1 MLTDRDKAWDKLGHA
16 GQPSKYRAF
25 RRPKSVSQPWRT
37 WDKTAVDFG
46 PVAPVVD
53 GVRAAGCGLDF
64 AAQHE

>member
-1 MLTDRDKAWDKLGHA
+1 MLRIHENAWDKLGHA
-16 GQPSKYRAF
+16 GQPSNHRVLK
-25 RRPKSVSQPWRT
+25 RPKLVSQPWRT

-53 GVRAAGCGLDF
+53 GVRAVGGGLDF